1 MVLLL
6 VPRAQHR
13 AGHRGV
19 RVCGWFCSL
28 RNSAGSPRMCLT
40 LGFPAPSRD
49 HHPTH
54 TRGQHPGLKSL
65 GGSILRRVSRLVG
78 RSRPRPLSPSGFSS
92 EGEEPTPLGH
102 ACPRA
107 VDPLERVSFRYQDTM
122 QHVPPALRRGP
133 SRRSPC
139 MSPPG
144 RRGSRSMKSPFV
156 TSHPSQFSSCRP
168 MSPRGISQKPCPHL
182 GG

>member
-1 MVLLL
+1 MGSSWQNRSEPLHFRLPKCPSDLHPAEVVLEEGGCPYSSLQTG
-6 VPRAQHR
+6 RASS
-13 AGHRGV
+13 G
-19 RVCGWFCSL
+19 L
-28 RNSAGSPRMCLT
+28 RNPCPLAVSG
-40 LGFPAPSRD
+40 
-49 HHPTH
+49 
-54 TRGQHPGLKSL
+54 
-65 GGSILRRVSRLVG
+65 ILRRVSRLVG

-168 MSPRGISQKPCPHL
+168 TSPRGISQKPCPHL